1 MDARY
6 FWFLL
11 AISAL
16 RVSIPGWMTADMT
29 YLYLYNLSWPFHWHC
44 LYSFY
49 HSIHVS
55 VIISIL
61 SLLSVFY
68 LYSLSLFL
76 FFSWINRMESH
87 CPITAPH
94 SPKTH
99 LPTTALFPIGNYL
112 TKHATTPCY
121 SLLSLVYFL
130 LLYCYLV
137 CTLEYGW
144 MDGMLQCHLLLSHS
158 LYIVQG
164 TSAHCNCILHG
175 YSAPIHL
182 HGIPVHTLT
191 NTLRT
196 EYYTRM
202 EIRNTSPWPS
212 IYHDI
217 SAEPSTPLTY
227 CTS

>member
-1 MDARY
+1 
-6 FWFLL
+6 
-11 AISAL
+11 
-16 RVSIPGWMTADMT
+16 
-29 YLYLYNLSWPFHWHC
+29 
-44 LYSFY
+44 
-49 HSIHVS
+49 
-55 VIISIL
+55 
-61 SLLSVFY
+61 
-68 LYSLSLFL
+68 
-76 FFSWINRMESH
+76 MESH

-99 LPTTALFPIGNYL
+99 LPSTALFPIGTYL

-121 SLLSLVYFL
+121 SVLSLVYFL

-164 TSAHCNCILHG
+164 TSTHCNCILHG

-212 IYHDI
+212 VYHDI